1 MKYRKDIQILR
12 GISVIYVI
20 LFHLKVVWFTG
31 GFLGV
36 DIFFVISGFL
46 MASLY
51 ERKGL
56 EGSHALEFF
65 KSRSLRLLPTYFLI
79 IVITL
84 AFLFFVIL
92 PHEFSSIAKHSLYS
106 SLLLPNLGFWLDSS
120 YFGKREFEP
129 LLHLWSLGVELQF
142 YLLVPLFIL
151 IWNKSKKLLVLIAVI
166 SIVACILVVEISS
179 KTSFFLT
186 PFRVWEFLLG
196 FVVAKQLTKNGGAL
210 TDKYDFIGLIAFM
223 VLVCLPLFDIGESN
237 HPGGYAFAI
246 GLVTSIVL
254 ALGLPSWL
262 KASWPA
268 SILEKVGRY
277 SYSLYLVHF
286 PVILIYFYQPFLGG
300 DFKVTSEIELLIVMS
315 IIIALSVLM
324 YHLVELPMRGR
335 WTIKKGAI
343 VSSLGVGAII
353 ASLSLTEAQRVL
365 FDKEQLNIIDAWTD
379 RSEFR
384 CGKAALMLNPFDD
397 SCLIAKA
404 TGTPSTNMLLV
415 GNSHADSIK
424 TTLANEALKYGASL
438 RLMVQNHTLG
448 KGSYS
453 VEKIVQEVKSRN
465 INTVIIHD
473 SAGSIDIKNLA
484 LLVGRAESEKFNVAF
499 IDPVPRWRQ
508 HVPRVLWNNLSYQL
522 KLGKDNAR
530 PLLPIQSLDQYTETN
545 FKLFESV
552 AELDSQRFHRY
563 KVGDI
568 FCATNCLLVSSG
580 GKPLYFDSGHLTLT
594 GAGYM
599 DRLFSELIS
608 RSIEKMEREGDKK
621 RFLRST
627 T

>member
-12 GISVIYVI
+12 GISVLYVI
-20 LFHLKVVWFTG
+20 LFHLKVVWFSG

-46 MASLY
+46 MAALY
-51 ERKGL
+51 GRKEL

-65 KSRSLRLLPTYFLI
+65 KSRSLRLLPAYFSI

-106 SLLLPNLGFWLDSS
+106 SFLLPNLGFWLDSS

-142 YLLVPLFIL
+142 YLMVPLFIL
-151 IWNKSKKLLVLIAVI
+151 IWYRSKALLIFIAVI
-166 SIVACILVVEISS
+166 SIVACIFVVEIST

-186 PFRVWEFLLG
+186 PFRIWEFLLG
-196 FVVAKQLTKNGGAL
+196 FVVAKQFTRDGEPL
-210 TDKYDFIGLIAFM
+210 TDKYAFVGLIAFM
-223 VLVCLPLFDIGESN
+223 VLVCLPLFDIGEFN

-246 GLVTSIVL
+246 CLATSIVL
-254 ALGLPSWL
+254 ALGLPFGL
-262 KASWPA
+262 KASLSA
-268 SILEKVGRY
+268 SILEKIGKY

-286 PVILIYFYQPFLGG
+286 PVILIYYYQPFLGG
-300 DFKVTSEIELLIVMS
+300 DFKVLSEIDVLIVIS
-315 IIIALSVLM
+315 IVIVLSVLM

-335 WTIKKGAI
+335 WTLKKGGM
-343 VSSLGVGAII
+343 VSVFGSLAII
-353 ASLSLTEAQRVL
+353 ASLSLTEAQRLL

-384 CGKAALMLNPFDD
+384 CGKITLMLNPFDD
-397 SCLIAKA
+397 SCVIAKPA
-404 TGTPSTNMLLV
+404 GIPTTNMLLV

-424 TTLANEALKYGASL
+424 TSLANEALKYGASL
-438 RLMVQNHTLG
+438 RLMVQNYTLG

-453 VEKIVQEVKSRN
+453 VEKIVQEVKYRN
-465 INTVIIHD
+465 IDTVIIHD
-473 SAGSIDIKNLA
+473 SAGSIDIKNVV
-484 LLVGRAESEKFNVAF
+484 LLLGIAELERFNVAF
-499 IDPVPRWRQ
+499 IDPTPRWSQ
-508 HVPRVLWNNLSYQL
+508 HIPKVLWKNLSYQL
-522 KLGKDNAR
+522 KLEKNNVWS
-530 PLLPIQSLDQYTETN
+530 LPVQHRDQYSEIN
-545 FKLFESV
+545 FNLFESI

-568 FCATNCLLVSSG
+568 FCKTNCLLVSSG

-599 DRLFSELIS
+599 DRLFSELIVK
-608 RSIEKMEREGDKK
+608 SIEEKKKEEGI
-621 RFLRST
+621 
-627 T
+627 